1 MSDSITSLKT
11 VVEWFDTA
19 APPAM
24 AEAWD
29 NVGLLVGDPAADV
42 KTVLLTIDYT
52 AEVAAEAVKQ
62 SCELVVAYHPP
73 IFEPLKRL
81 HAGGVIFDSIRRG
94 IAIYSPHTALDVA
107 DGGTNDVLADILGLI
122 DRGPLKRN
130 ASTAKE
136 YKLVTFVPKDALEKV
151 SSALFAAGAGRIGNY
166 TSCSFQSPGT
176 GTFLGGEG
184 TNPAVGK
191 AGQMERA
198 DEIRIETIV
207 PISSIDQIVCAL
219 RNAHPYEEPAFDLI
233 ALAAP
238 PTTQGIGRVGNL
250 KARSRQELFQTIK
263 REIGVDQLLI
273 AGPTEGDVS
282 RAAVC
287 AGSGG
292 DFVGDAIDAGAQ
304 FYLTGEIKH
313 HQALKAAAAGMTVI
327 CTLHSNSER
336 VTLKHLQAR
345 LEAAFPQ
352 LTVQLAASDRDP
364 FSIR

>member
-1 MSDSITSLKT
+1 MRLNDLIDWLEKT
-11 VVEWFDTA
+11 APTA
-19 APPAM
+19 A

-29 NVGLLVGDPAADV
+29 NVGLLVGDPASAV
-42 KTVLLTIDYT
+42 ERVLLTIDYT
-52 AEVAAEAVKQ
+52 RAVAAEAAEKGCQ
-62 SCELVVAYHPP
+62 LVIAYHPP
-73 IFEPLKRL
+73 IFSPLKRL
-81 HAGGVIFDSIRRG
+81 RAGEVVFDSIQRG

-107 DGGTNDVLADILGLI
+107 DGGTNDVLADILGLV

-130 ASTAKE
+130 ATTAKQ

-166 TSCSFQSPGT
+166 TSCSFQSNGT
-176 GTFLGGEG
+176 GTFVGGEG

-207 PISSIDQIVCAL
+207 PISSIDEIVRAL

-250 KARSRQELFQTIK
+250 KPRPRQELFETIK
-263 REIGVDQLLI
+263 REIGVGQLLI
-273 AGPTEGDVS
+273 AGPTDGDVS

-292 DFVGDAIDAGAQ
+292 DFVDDAIDAGAGL
-304 FYLTGEIKH
+304 YLTGEIKH
-313 HQALKAAAAGMTVI
+313 HHALKAAAAGMTVV

-352 LTVQLAASDRDP
+352 LTVQLAAADRDP